1 MVKEY
6 LQTLV
11 SVPTTELALKREEEY
26 LDKYKELNQEYYDK
40 QMLHATNLFN
50 RNYYRNYLDTPTA
63 QRMLKQVREQLGEQ
77 TRSLRNTSTVMGL
90 TGESMAAMQKNN
102 NKTIDNVVSSLA
114 TTDERQKE
122 AALHNYE
129 NVRSKL
135 DDFLFN
141 VRKDDMTKRN
151 ALNEKF
157 IANKEGAYMP
167 LLHGVLDFVGDIA
180 DAGLNKWKEQMM
192 KGV

>member
-102 NKTIDNVVSSLA
+102 NKAIDNVVISLA

-141 VRKDDMTKRN
+141 VRKEDMTKRN

-157 IANKEGAYMP
+157 IANKEGAYIP

>member
-102 NKTIDNVVSSLA
+102 NKAIDNVVSSLA

>member
-6 LQTLV
+6 LHTLV
-11 SVPTTELALKREEEY
+11 NVPATESALKRQKGY
-26 LDKYKELNQEYYDK
+26 LDKYKEFNEEYYNK
-40 QMLHATNLFN
+40 QMQHATNLFN

-63 QRMLKQVREQLGEQ
+63 QRMLKQLREQLGEQ

-102 NKTIDNVVSSLA
+102 NKAIDGVVGSLA
-114 TTDERQKE
+114 TADVQQKE
-122 AALHNYE
+122 AAQYNYE

-135 DDFLFN
+135 DDFIFN
-141 VRKDDMTKRN
+141 VRLDDMNKC
-151 ALNEKF
+151 NELRERM
-157 IANKEGAYMP
+157 IANAQSGYMP
-167 LLHGVLDFVGDIA
+167 LLHGVADFVGDIA
-180 DAGLNKWKEQMM
+180 DAGLDKWRNQIK

>member
-1 MVKEY
+1 
-6 LQTLV
+6 
-11 SVPTTELALKREEEY
+11 
-26 LDKYKELNQEYYDK
+26 
-40 QMLHATNLFN
+40 MLHATNLFN

-102 NKTIDNVVSSLA
+102 NKAIDNVVISLA

>member
-180 DAGLNKWKEQMM
+180 DAGLSKWKEQMM
-192 KGV
+192 KRV

>member
-6 LQTLV
+6 LQSLV

-102 NKTIDNVVSSLA
+102 NKAIDNVVISLA

-141 VRKDDMTKRN
+141 VRKEDMTKRN

-157 IANKEGAYMP
+157 IANKEGAYIP

>member
-102 NKTIDNVVSSLA
+102 NKAIDNVVSSLA

-180 DAGLNKWKEQMM
+180 DAGLSKWKEQMM
-192 KGV
+192 KRV

>member
-102 NKTIDNVVSSLA
+102 NKAIDNVVISLA